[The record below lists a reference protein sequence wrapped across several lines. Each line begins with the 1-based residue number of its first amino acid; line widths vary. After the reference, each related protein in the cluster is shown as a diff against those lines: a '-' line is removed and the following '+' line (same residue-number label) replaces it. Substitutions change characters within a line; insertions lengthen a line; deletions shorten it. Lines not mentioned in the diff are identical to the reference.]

1 MTKLGAQKET
11 AMTDSDL
18 QSLIERAA
26 EAGAA
31 RALERVGLHDE
42 HAGKDIG
49 DLRALLETWREAK
62 KEAVRTATKW
72 FITAIIGATAL
83 GAWLQ
88 WSPKQ

>member
-1 MTKLGAQKET
+1 MT
-11 AMTDSDL
+11 MTEAEL
-18 QSLIERAA
+18 QPLLERAA
-26 EAGAA
+26 EAGAS

-42 HAGKDIG
+42 HAGRDVG

>member
-1 MTKLGAQKET
+1 MATMDEKKLLE
-11 AMTDSDL
+11 
-18 QSLIERAA
+18 LIDKAA

-83 GAWLQ
+83 GAWFQ
-88 WSPKQ
+88 WPVSK